1 ALSKIKCTFDLDVAT
16 RNPTGRT
23 AFLNII
29 LIDAAAGN
37 GGALRG
43 RGDGGHRGCADA
55 RHCRRRAWRR
65 RRRLRAAARAVVGRA
80 AAGGNRRRAARRRC
94 AGGGDAGDHAGG
106 ANVAEAAAAVVVAAP
121 ATARRYRG
129 VRRRPWGKWA
139 AEIRD
144 PRKAARVWL
153 GTFRT
158 AEDAARAYDAA
169 ALRFRGRRAK
179 LNFPE
184 EVSRPWQGHD
194 VDHMSC
200 SPPSISNARFLGSWT
215 FGPPQPPSRSV
226 AAAATTLLGGSHG
239 GNGAENGR
247 E

>member
-1 ALSKIKCTFDLDVAT
+1 MAALFEAAETAAIVAALTRVIADGGRGGSGAGVPPPAPSLVVPPLAGTGGGRRVDVA
-16 RNPTGRT
+16 REEEMVGVVSAGDHTGE
-23 AFLNII
+23 ASV
-29 LIDAAAGN
+29 AAAG
-37 GGALRG
+37 
-43 RGDGGHRGCADA
+43 
-55 RHCRRRAWRR
+55 
-65 RRRLRAAARAVVGRA
+65 
-80 AAGGNRRRAARRRC
+80 
-94 AGGGDAGDHAGG
+94 
-106 ANVAEAAAAVVVAAP
+106 VVVAAP

-158 AEDAARAYDAA
+158 TEDAARAYDAA
-169 ALRFRGRRAK
+169 VLRFRGRRAK

-184 EVSRPWQGHD
+184 EASRPRRPWKGHD

-200 SPPSISNARFLGSWT
+200 SPPSIANARFLGSWI
-215 FGPPQPPSRSV
+215 FGPPPPSRSV
-226 AAAATTLLGGSHG
+226 AAATTTLLGGSHG
-239 GNGAENGR
+239 SNGADNGR

>member
-1 ALSKIKCTFDLDVAT
+1 MAALFEAAETAAIVAALTRVIADGGRGGGGGVCVPPPAPSLVVPPRAGTGGGRRVDVA
-16 RNPTGRT
+16 REEEMVG
-23 AFLNII
+23 
-29 LIDAAAGN
+29 
-37 GGALRG
+37 
-43 RGDGGHRGCADA
+43 
-55 RHCRRRAWRR
+55 
-65 RRRLRAAARAVVGRA
+65 VVS
-80 AAGGNRRRAARRRC
+80 
-94 AGGGDAGDHAGG
+94 AGDHAGG